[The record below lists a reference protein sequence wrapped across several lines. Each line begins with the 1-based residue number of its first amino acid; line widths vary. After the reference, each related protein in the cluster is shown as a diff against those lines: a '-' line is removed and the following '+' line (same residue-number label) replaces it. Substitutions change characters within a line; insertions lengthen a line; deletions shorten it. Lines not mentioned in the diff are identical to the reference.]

1 MARTSLI
8 MALPDMVLVV
18 HRDGRILDSLGGR
31 TFSFD
36 LGPEAWEGQ
45 SVEQVLPAGVAQQLQ
60 SHLARV
66 LRTRQPVTDITRA
79 DDGRDFELR
88 LSVHG
93 RERVLCVVRDLSGEH
108 QTAAEYLQ
116 TASTTGETLA
126 RDTFLHLLNDAVNT
140 SRMSERP
147 LALLAIGFMGYE
159 EVCHS
164 MDGEGQSIL
173 ARKMSSRIDGVLADA
188 SERLGAMVS
197 TQLSV
202 EQFAVLASSVT
213 GGEQALEIAQAL
225 SESLAKP
232 YNLDAREITLRPA
245 VGVAVAPQDGNSGEH
260 LLRNAMTA
268 MEESAMLD
276 RSGIERYTDTRRLR
290 TERRQD
296 LIEELRWAI
305 SEDQLTLHYQPVF
318 QLRDARPVAIE
329 AFLRWQ
335 HPLRGVLNA
344 AEFVPLAEATGQIQ
358 KISEWA
364 LAQACRDLMS
374 IRASSSMTLS
384 VSVNLSRHYFSRLDL
399 LDSLNRV
406 FEETCFD
413 PAWLQLDITERMLM
427 RPEQVGPVLGAL
439 KKLGIGLQVD
449 DFGSGYTS
457 LKQMRRFPLD
467 ALKIDGDFIG
477 GIGRSPDDEAVCRSV
492 IALAHAYGMRCIAEA
507 VETSTQV
514 RFLRDAGCDDIQGS
528 LFSREMPL
536 DALEVFLEQFH
547 QGRNF
552 ESAAE
557 DTDIAAL

>member
-1 MARTSLI
+1 
-8 MALPDMVLVV
+8 
-18 HRDGRILDSLGGR
+18 
-31 TFSFD
+31 
-36 LGPEAWEGQ
+36 
-45 SVEQVLPAGVAQQLQ
+45 
-60 SHLARV
+60 
-66 LRTRQPVTDITRA
+66 
-79 DDGRDFELR
+79 
-88 LSVHG
+88 
-93 RERVLCVVRDLSGEH
+93 
-108 QTAAEYLQ
+108 
-116 TASTTGETLA
+116 
-126 RDTFLHLLNDAVNT
+126 
-140 SRMSERP
+140 
-147 LALLAIGFMGYE
+147 
-159 EVCHS
+159 
-164 MDGEGQSIL
+164 
-173 ARKMSSRIDGVLADA
+173 
-188 SERLGAMVS
+188 
-197 TQLSV
+197 
-202 EQFAVLASSVT
+202 
-213 GGEQALEIAQAL
+213 
-225 SESLAKP
+225 
-232 YNLDAREITLRPA
+232 
-245 VGVAVAPQDGNSGEH
+245 
-260 LLRNAMTA
+260 
-268 MEESAMLD
+268 
-276 RSGIERYTDTRRLR
+276 
-290 TERRQD
+290 
-296 LIEELRWAI
+296 
-305 SEDQLTLHYQPVF
+305 
-318 QLRDARPVAIE
+318 
-329 AFLRWQ
+329 
-335 HPLRGVLNA
+335 LRGVLNA

-552 ESAAE
+552 EGAAE